1 MFYFIINDMRVFG
14 TGRKLNTILYNPS
27 YDFSDCLVNP
37 MKTSLSRRQL
47 LQLSLAGLSMLS
59 ARKFSY
65 AQRSSVR
72 TIAGTGVAGFESR
85 GAIGNLAQTTRV
97 NNPYGIVVG
106 PDSALYFCEVD
117 SGRVRR
123 MDLNT
128 RLLSTVAGNGEK
140 AYRGDGGLA
149 LEASFSA
156 PHEIRFDGEGNLY
169 MVSRDSHTVRR
180 IDRNS
185 GRVSTV
191 AGTGEAGFSGDG
203 GPANAAQLR
212 QPHSIA
218 FDARGDLLICD
229 IGNSRL
235 RRINMSSGIIS
246 TLSGTGE
253 RITTPDSGPI
263 TGTPLLGPRSIDT
276 DAAGNAYLVLR
287 EGNAVFRLDIEGNR
301 LQRIAGTGVRGYTG
315 DSGTAIKATFN
326 GPKGIA
332 YSEQDHSLYIVDT
345 ENHVIRRMSLNTGIV
360 DTVLG
365 SGEPGDGPN
374 GDPRQCKL
382 NRPHGVCVYAGLL
395 YVTDSES
402 HRVREVSGLLGL
414 EKSRKLERIN

>member
-1 MFYFIINDMRVFG
+1 LFYFIINDMRVFG

-72 TIAGTGVAGFESR
+72 TIAGTGVAGFESQ

-345 ENHVIRRMSLNTGIV
+345 ENHVIRHMSLNTGIV

-382 NRPHGVCVYAGLL
+382 NRPHGVCVHAGLL